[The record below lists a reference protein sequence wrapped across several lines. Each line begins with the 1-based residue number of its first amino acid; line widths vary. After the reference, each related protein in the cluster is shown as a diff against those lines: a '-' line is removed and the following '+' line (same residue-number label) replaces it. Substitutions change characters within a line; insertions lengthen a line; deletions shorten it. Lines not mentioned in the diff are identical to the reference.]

1 MELWYMDSF
10 ARLVGLDASQSI
22 TTIGYIH
29 KYVRNLALAYF
40 GTEAL
45 NHIIPK

>member
-1 MELWYMDSF
+1 MELWCMDSF

-22 TTIGYIH
+22 TAIGYIQR
-29 KYVRNLALAYF
+29 YVRNLALAYF
-40 GTEAL
+40 GIEAL